1 MYPRSLKERG
11 RIEDFGNGGIME
23 YGDII
28 IIITKPKLAY
38 DRQVLAGSWGQNT
51 VQVGILYTAFGK
63 ICSGVPHLTIF
74 GPLRYN

>member
-38 DRQVLAGSWGQNT
+38 DRQGLAGRS
-51 VQVGILYTAFGK
+51 LCA
-63 ICSGVPHLTIF
+63 SGAQL
-74 GPLRYN
+74 GSGM